1 MVPESFRELFEQSR
15 LEDLNLFSIAIR
27 YVLSGVTVADAR
39 DPELPLIYVNP
50 GFEKITGY
58 SAEEAIGRSCRFLQ
72 GEEKQQPGLEVLR
85 KLLKAGQPCKVG
97 LRNFKKDGTL
107 FHNELQISPVRN
119 SIGELTHF
127 GGIQLDVTE
136 RVLARESL
144 ERSEQQMR
152 MALEREAELNAIK
165 SRFISMVSH
174 EFRTPMTGIR
184 SSASLLRKY
193 GEKLGK
199 EKTDRHLLNIET
211 SLKRMNRLLD
221 DVLFFSRSEA
231 DKVKVECEEIII
243 ADYIRNLLEGMEN
256 IYPERKVRVQ
266 NLLPDSTSSYLDPHL
281 LDNICHNLISNAFK
295 YSPVDSPVELII
307 GKNFDLLE
315 ITVTDQGIGIPMK
328 DQEHLFEAFHRAD
341 NVGAT
346 QGTGLGLNIALRAA
360 ELLGGT
366 MTFMSEQGSGTSFF
380 VNLPM
385 RIAPETHYETDRIDY

>member
-27 YVLSGVTVADAR
+27 HVLSGVTVADAR

-58 SAEEAIGRSCRFLQ
+58 AAEEAIGKSCRFLQ
-72 GEEKQQPGLEVLR
+72 GEERDQPGLGMLR
-85 KLLKAGQPCKVG
+85 QALRAGEPCKVR
-97 LRNFKKDGTL
+97 LRNYKKDGTL

-119 SIGELTHF
+119 SKGELTHF
-127 GGIQLDVTE
+127 VGIQLDVTD
-136 RVLARESL
+136 RVHARESL

-193 GEKLGK
+193 GDKLGK
-199 EKTDRHLLNIET
+199 EKIDRHLLNIET

-231 DKVKVECEEIII
+231 DKVKVECREIII
-243 ADYIRNLLEGMEN
+243 SDYIKNLLEGMEN
-256 IYPERKVRVQ
+256 IYPDRIVHVK
-266 NLLPDSTSSYLDPHL
+266 NLLPDGASCFLDPHL

-295 YSPVDSPVELII
+295 YSAADSPVELII

-315 ITVTDQGIGIPMK
+315 ITVTDMGIGIPMK
-328 DQEHLFEAFHRAD
+328 DHEHLFEAFHRAD
-341 NVGAT
+341 NVGT
-346 QGTGLGLNIALRAA
+346 RQGTGLGLNIALRAA

-366 MTFMSEQGSGTSFF
+366 MTFTSEQGAGSSFF

-385 RIAPETHYETDRIDY
+385 RIASDLNHETDSIDN